1 MNLKQL
7 QEKIKEFVEKNH
19 LDSEPDIRFIDL
31 VSEIGE
37 VGKEILKSTDYGKS
51 PLKKSKE
58 LELELGDALYSLV
71 VLANKL
77 DINLDEALN
86 LVLNKYEQR
95 LLKGS
100 AGSEVEN
107 K

>member
-1 MNLKQL
+1 MNLEQL
-7 QEKIKEFVEKNH
+7 QEKIKEFTEKNN
-19 LDSEPDIRFIDL
+19 LDSKSEIRFIDL

-37 VGKEILKSTDYGKS
+37 VGKEILKSTDYGKN
-51 PLKKSKE
+51 PLNKSNE
-58 LELELGDALYSLV
+58 LELELGDALYSLI

-86 LVLNKYEQR
+86 LVLNKYKQR